1 MDFLEM
7 GEYGSEIADVE
18 GGGDAVGGVA
28 EPAGYRMVAA
38 DDIMELGLRA
48 EQDFTAPIGGIQ
60 PG

>member
-1 MDFLEM
+1 M
-7 GEYGSEIADVE
+7 GEYGSDIADVD
-18 GGGDAVGGVA
+18 GGGDAVGGIA

-38 DDIMELGLRA
+38 DGIMESGLRA

>member
-1 MDFLEM
+1 M
-7 GEYGSEIADVE
+7 GKYGSDIADVI

-38 DDIMELGLRA
+38 DGIMESGLLA
-48 EQDFTAPIGGIQ
+48 KQDFTAPIGGIQ